1 MFGERLKLAR
11 KKAGYSLRGL
21 SDRLDRKA
29 SAQAIG
35 KYERGEMMPSSGV
48 LLSLVKTLD
57 VPLEYLLSEQVEEL
71 EEVEFRKR
79 SGTSAKDRARVE
91 AAVIDS
97 LQRYIAI
104 EEILDL
110 DSSSWKAPRFGNR
123 FLGLA
128 DEGEILAK
136 DVRKEWKLGIDP
148 IPNMTSLLED
158 RGIKVV
164 LLPLPEG
171 VSGLTAS
178 VRRPAY
184 KRTVPVIVVNHNIT
198 LERRRFTLAHEL
210 AHRLIDPDSN
220 VDHEK
225 ASNVFAGAFLVSEA
239 HLVWEIGK
247 RRNAL
252 GYQEIIHLK
261 RMYRVSAA
269 ALLVRLEQLG
279 IINKSVQA
287 YAFQTF
293 ARKWRSVE
301 PEPLEAEGEEGRHE
315 VPRRFEWLCYWA
327 LAEKL
332 ISPAKA
338 GELLRQPLSE
348 IEKGLKGPA
357 KAGANSSK

>member
-11 KKAGYSLRGL
+11 KMAGYSLRSL
-21 SDRLDRKA
+21 SEALEGKV

-48 LLSLVKTLD
+48 LSRLAKTLD
-57 VPLEYLLSEQVEEL
+57 VSLEYLLSEQVEKL
-71 EEVEFRKR
+71 EEIEFRKL

-91 AAVIDS
+91 AVVIDS
-97 LQRYIAI
+97 LQRYLAI
-104 EEILDL
+104 EEILNL
-110 DSSSWKAPRFGNR
+110 DSSFWKAPRFGNR
-123 FLGLA
+123 FLGLV
-128 DEGEILAK
+128 DEGETLAK
-136 DVRKEWKLGIDP
+136 DIRNEWELGIDP

-158 RGIKVV
+158 RGVKVV
-164 LLPLPEG
+164 ILPLPDG

-178 VRRPAY
+178 VRRPSH
-184 KRTVPVIVVNHNIT
+184 KRTVPVIVVNQNST
-198 LERRRFTLAHEL
+198 LERRRLTLAHEL
-210 AHRLIDPDSN
+210 AHRLIDPDSK

-225 ASNVFAGAFLVSEA
+225 ASNVFAGALLVPEA
-239 HLVWEIGK
+239 HLVREVGK

-252 GYQEIIHLK
+252 GYQEVIHLK

-269 ALLVRLEQLG
+269 ALLVRLKQSG
-279 IINKSVQA
+279 IIDESALA

-301 PEPLEAEGEEGRHE
+301 PKPLEDEGEEGRHE
-315 VPRRFEWLCYWA
+315 VPRRYERLCYWA

-348 IEKGLKGPA
+348 IEKGLKGPSEA
-357 KAGANSSK
+357 NANSSE

>member
-11 KKAGYSLRGL
+11 KMAGYSLRSL
-21 SDRLDRKA
+21 SEALEGKV

-48 LLSLVKTLD
+48 LSRLAKTLD
-57 VPLEYLLSEQVEEL
+57 VSLEYLLSEQVEKL
-71 EEVEFRKR
+71 EEIEFRKL
-79 SGTSAKDRARVE
+79 SGTSVKDRARVE
-91 AAVIDS
+91 AVVIDS
-97 LQRYIAI
+97 LQRYLAI
-104 EEILDL
+104 EEILNL
-110 DSSSWKAPRFGNR
+110 DSSFWKAPRFGNR
-123 FLGLA
+123 FLGLV
-128 DEGEILAK
+128 DEGETLAK
-136 DVRKEWKLGIDP
+136 DIRNEWELGIDP

-158 RGIKVV
+158 RGVKVV
-164 LLPLPEG
+164 ILPLPDG

-178 VRRPAY
+178 VRRPSH
-184 KRTVPVIVVNHNIT
+184 KRTVPVIVVNQNST
-198 LERRRFTLAHEL
+198 LERRRLTLAHEL
-210 AHRLIDPDSN
+210 AHRLIDPDSK

-225 ASNVFAGAFLVSEA
+225 ASNVFAGALLVPEA
-239 HLVWEIGK
+239 HLVREIGK

-252 GYQEIIHLK
+252 GYQEVIHLK

-269 ALLVRLEQLG
+269 ALLVRLKQSG
-279 IINKSVQA
+279 IIDESALA

-301 PEPLEAEGEEGRHE
+301 PEPLEDEGEEGRHE
-315 VPRRFEWLCYWA
+315 VPRRHERLCYWA

-348 IEKGLKGPA
+348 IEKGLKGPSE
-357 KAGANSSK
+357 ANAHSSE